1 MPIPYPSHTHT
12 PPYPDFPS
20 RFLERGKGG
29 AGCGT
34 ATLRPEFSFSF
45 SFVLFLFSYIDN
57 LAKIPK
63 KLEK

>member
-20 RFLERGKGG
+20 RFLERGKRG
-29 AGCGT
+29 ACGT
-34 ATLRPEFSFSF
+34 ATLRPEFSFF
-45 SFVLFLFSYIDN
+45 FFFLRFIPFFDIDN

-63 KLEK
+63 KLAK